1 MSKDVKGVFVRLP
14 LSDAQK
20 TCFYSRH
27 YTGDPTPG
35 LIAIGTPIAGGELE
49 AVDYSDYEP
58 EYHYQGMGCGLEDRG
73 ITDRYDAMGYGWD
86 QALER
91 VFSELPETVLL
102 SAAQAALAAAQADI
116 AEEQR
121 ISNLRADAV
130 ERWTNTCA
138 QQDEVIDGLRAE
150 IARLWSAL
158 DGIEMGIDALPDDN
172 EDYSRMTAREM
183 QRQALIIVKEEMK
196 ALKGLEA

>member
-1 MSKDVKGVFVRLP
+1 MSKDVKGVFVQLP
-14 LSDAQK
+14 LSGEDCMTIRK
-20 TCFYSRH
+20 HITSKCLTNDGIVNGIR
-27 YTGDPTPG
+27 
-35 LIAIGTPIAGGELE
+35 AIGTPVAGGELDVL
-49 AVDYSDYEP
+49 ASRIDSVTNVRCVP
-58 EYHYQGMGCGLEDRG
+58 V
-73 ITDRYDAMGYGWD
+73 
-86 QALER
+86 ER
-91 VFSELPETVLL
+91 VALVSASETETLL
-102 SAAQAALAAAQADI
+102 CDYKKSQAHIAARDAEI
-116 AEEQR
+116 AEERR

-130 ERWTNTCA
+130 ERWANTCA